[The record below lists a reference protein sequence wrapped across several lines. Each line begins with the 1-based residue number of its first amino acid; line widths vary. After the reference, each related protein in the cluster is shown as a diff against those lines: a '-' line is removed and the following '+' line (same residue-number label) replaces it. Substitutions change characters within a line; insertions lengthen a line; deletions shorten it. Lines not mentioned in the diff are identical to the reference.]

1 MKHLPN
7 KIKKR
12 TVMRLTYQLF
22 PALIIGSTI
31 CTTISASIADYNYV
45 TSIQV
50 NGEDLASPVTA
61 AKANVLIGKNPVRLK
76 YEYSDCTG
84 NTEFHASTQAKFLRF
99 EIYAED
105 NPQIKNESFYK
116 NKNSFTQLGQTKG
129 KVWMEWS
136 NSSQIY
142 DKIQMGQISITPR
155 YTFQQ
160 FQKDFPKSAKLANSN
175 EIAYVILLP
184 PQKAKRVLKEPQNY
198 DLPYIS
204 NLAFNFKNGKLSAFS
219 INQGVAC

>member
-1 MKHLPN
+1 
-7 KIKKR
+7 
-12 TVMRLTYQLF
+12 MRLAYQRF
-22 PALIIGSTI
+22 PVLIIGSTI

-50 NGEDLASPVTA
+50 NGIDLASPVAA
-61 AKANVLIGKNPVRLK
+61 AKANVLIGKNPVKLK

-99 EIYAED
+99 EVYAED
-105 NPQIKNESFYK
+105 NPQIKNDSFYK

-129 KVWMEWS
+129 NVWLEWS
-136 NSSQIY
+136 NSYQIH
-142 DKIQMGQISITPR
+142 DKIQMGQMSITPQ

-160 FQKDFPKSAKLANSN
+160 FQKDFPKSAKLAHPN
-175 EIAYVILLP
+175 ETAYVILLP
-184 PQKAKRVLKEPQNY
+184 PQTAKSILKEPLNY
-198 DLPYIS
+198 DLPYIG

-219 INQGVAC
+219 INQGIAC